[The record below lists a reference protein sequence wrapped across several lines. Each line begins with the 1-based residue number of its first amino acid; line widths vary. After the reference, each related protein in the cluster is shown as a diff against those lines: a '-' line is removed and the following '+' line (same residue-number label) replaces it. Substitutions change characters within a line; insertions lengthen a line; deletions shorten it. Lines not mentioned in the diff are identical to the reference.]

1 MSLRLV
7 ATSGRPPKGCG
18 PAGCGEYPQHADGPG
33 MRRGTDAYGTDMSY
47 PPDMRGGMPQEY
59 KDTAGGYSG
68 WGRGGTPAPLFSNSS
83 TPPMNGDMTQ
93 LARDMR
99 TMLDRLSEL
108 EQKSGSMNEM
118 RMRLNQMEQRMQY
131 GSGGG
136 MPQPMGFATPLS
148 TVKSKASEMVS
159 EAEEVLSSPPPTW
172 GPYLQKTDYIGLVKM
187 EAREMLSAVEN
198 NKSPEDIKKE
208 VKHVLAAVLKLIGD

>member
-7 ATSGRPPKGCG
+7 ATSRRSPQGCG
-18 PAGCGEYPQHADGPG
+18 PAGCGEYPHQADGPG
-33 MRRGTDAYGTDMSY
+33 MSRGTTAYGTDMSY
-47 PPDMRGGMPQEY
+47 PPDMRGGANLGY
-59 KDTAGGYSG
+59 KDTAGGHPG
-68 WGRGGTPAPLFSNSS
+68 WGRDDSRAFDQRSDMAFPANA
-83 TPPMNGDMTQ
+83 
-93 LARDMR
+93 LAM
-99 TMLDRLSEL
+99 
-108 EQKSGSMNEM
+108 EQYRAMNEM
-118 RMRLNQMEQRMQY
+118 RERLAQMEHQFREMNTEARMRAM
-131 GSGGG
+131 SFDS
-136 MPQPMGFATPLS
+136 MAHTPQPMGFAAPLS

-172 GPYLQKTDYIGLVKM
+172 GPYLQKKDYIGLVKM